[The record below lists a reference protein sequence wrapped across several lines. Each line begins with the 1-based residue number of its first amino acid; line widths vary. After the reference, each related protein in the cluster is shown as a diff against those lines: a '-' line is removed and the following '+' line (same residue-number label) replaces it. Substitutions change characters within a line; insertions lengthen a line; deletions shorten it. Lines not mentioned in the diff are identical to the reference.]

1 MLLFIV
7 VKTEEISS
15 IIVCSCSLE
24 GQLCPG
30 LHQKRGGSRH
40 RVLIVPLYS
49 ALVEP
54 HLQYCV
60 QVWDPNT

>member
-1 MLLFIV
+1 M
-7 VKTEEISS
+7 KTEHESTVCPFSS
-15 IIVCSCSLE
+15 ESKWYDR
-24 GQLCPG
+24 

-40 RVLIVPLYS
+40 RVLIVSLYS